1 MIIIIF
7 FKVNMP
13 ESNNTQ
19 YLADL
24 SFGLSEEELIKPF
37 LEEHFGKLEKLG
49 KYHPFDYE
57 NDDYLI
63 EIKSRRIPHNKYN
76 SLMFNYSK
84 IEKLETYDTD
94 KTAIFVFNCED
105 GIFCWEYDSSQFTIS
120 RGGRCDR
127 GCNEYYTMAYVPIE
141 HLVCLEDT
149 PTFNGFSDEEDN
161 DSCCKKMKTI
171 NIFGLN
177 QTNFS
182 KEE

>member
-1 MIIIIF
+1 
-7 FKVNMP
+7 MP

-141 HLVCLEDT
+141 HLVCLEEM
-149 PTFNGFSDEEDN
+149 PTFNGFNDSVASLSSSDEEE
-161 DSCCKKMKTI
+161 SCCDIIKRKFNTHLKQSTP
-171 NIFGLN
+171 
-177 QTNFS
+177 S
-182 KEE
+182 VKEQ

>member
-1 MIIIIF
+1 M
-7 FKVNMP
+7 
-13 ESNNTQ
+13 NNQ
-19 YLADL
+19 YLLDI
-24 SFGLSEEELIKPF
+24 SFGLREEEVIKPF
-37 LEEHFGKLEKLG
+37 LEGHFGKLTKLD
-49 KYHPFDYE
+49 KYHPFDFE
-57 NDDYLI
+57 NGDFLI
-63 EIKSRRIPHNKYN
+63 EVKSRRIPHNKYN
-76 SLMFNYSK
+76 TMMFNYSK
-84 IEKLETYDTD
+84 IEKLESYNTD
-94 KTAIFVFNCED
+94 KIALFVFNCLD
-105 GIFCWEYDSSQFTIS
+105 GIYCWEYDSSQFTIG